1 MTVTS
6 GVREQTRPFP
16 HARARA
22 HTHRHAHAR
31 APRLSLRH
39 TGGKGQ
45 TKGEGAGRLE
55 EPPPRAMTDAAEA
68 PFSPPTPP
76 TRCSRRAPCT
86 HPVSPLPVPLL
97 PDARAFTRPLPRH
110 PPGAPGARRTR
121 GTRWPGAGAG
131 ARGWGPRRPASGLL
145 ARPPTQS
152 PSPSAGAR
160 QVSAVGGE
168 RMSGEEGT
176 EELSPPPDPFRGRT
190 DRRSGPGLWGASR
203 GQPVAGPVLASL
215 PLGVGPR
222 SGGVLGQGQCGR
234 RAGVGRV
241 AQAWDRRREAGGP
254 LSGAW

>member
-110 PPGAPGARRTR
+110 PPPGAPGARRTR

-131 ARGWGPRRPASGLL
+131 ARGWGPRRTGE
-145 ARPPTQS
+145 RPPRATPDPVAQPLGGS
-152 PSPSAGAR
+152 PS
-160 QVSAVGGE
+160 GE
-168 RMSGEEGT
+168 CGWWGKDVRR
-176 EELSPPPDPFRGRT
+176 RG
-190 DRRSGPGLWGASR
+190 DRRA
-203 GQPVAGPVLASL
+203 QPPA
-215 PLGVGPR
+215 
-222 SGGVLGQGQCGR
+222 
-234 RAGVGRV
+234 
-241 AQAWDRRREAGGP
+241 
-254 LSGAW
+254 

>member
-1 MTVTS
+1 
-6 GVREQTRPFP
+6 
-16 HARARA
+16 
-22 HTHRHAHAR
+22 
-31 APRLSLRH
+31 
-39 TGGKGQ
+39 
-45 TKGEGAGRLE
+45 
-55 EPPPRAMTDAAEA
+55 MTDAAEA

-76 TRCSRRAPCT
+76 RRCSRRAPCT

-97 PDARAFTRPLPRH
+97 PDARAFTRPLPLH
-110 PPGAPGARRTR
+110 PPALLARVGRGARAGRERERAPEGGGR
-121 GTRWPGAGAG
+121 GG
-131 ARGWGPRRPASGLL
+131 PASGLL

-168 RMSGEEGT
+168 RMSEEEGT

-190 DRRSGPGLWGASR
+190 DRRSGPGLWGASW
-203 GQPVAGPVLASL
+203 GQPVAGPILASL
-215 PLGVGPR
+215 PLGVGPQ